1 MTRLRRSM
9 SNSRKRRSS
18 NLRPFRALANA
29 VLSGRR
35 FHLLRSLRIPQGAP
49 AGYRLGRRRGRPENW
64 QRYEEATCA
73 RPAGRP
79 HRPRRCGGPEHGVW
93 QRFRMRT
100 WRIQHAII
108 PPYGKRVPKQIGNQ
122 HFLNH
127 GSYPVAD
134 MVKHPQ
140 HQNAARHKSGFVI
153 GIRLPARRPCYGR
166 FSWLRRAPRRHA

>member
-1 MTRLRRSM
+1 MTRLRRST
-9 SNSRKRRSS
+9 SSSRKRRSS

-100 WRIQHAII
+100 WRILHSHS
-108 PPYGKRVPKQIGNQ
+108 PPLSKRVLKPVGNQ

-127 GSYPVAD
+127 GLQQVAG
-134 MVKHPQ
+134 MVKHP
-140 HQNAARHKSGFVI
+140 HGRDAAWHKCG
-153 GIRLPARRPCYGR
+153 RELPDQAACATTLLRPV
-166 FSWLRRAPRRHA
+166 FLAS